1 MTMEISIV
9 DYAFIFS
16 SNQIKLHN
24 LHSSDLNSIRVISS
38 GQMEQGRHIVAMRT
52 KLIDPS
58 SDIVS
63 DLILFLSETIKE
75 YMMTILQ
82 LKSMA

>member
-1 MTMEISIV
+1 MEISIV

-16 SNQIKLHN
+16 SNKIKLHN

-38 GQMEQGRHIVAMRT
+38 GQMEQGRHIVAMGT